1 MIFDNHA
8 IKILMVTRETHSDR
22 RYGLGRSLMPLVEE
36 LHRRG
41 IEADYLCQTDLG
53 ERALLWQRRLQRVLS
68 SLLGRMNSPTHF
80 SALLQV
86 LLERFN
92 MGRLAAKLAVKQ
104 GYTHIHCHDPI
115 IAAGLRFFLR
125 FHPRCRAIWGVT
137 EHGFSCYA
145 QAIHEDGVYLGWHM
159 MRAMRKWEKNILL
172 AALGRLA
179 AKLAVKQGYTHI
191 HCHDPII
198 AAGLRFFL
206 RFHPR
211 CRTVWGVTEHGFSC
225 YAQAIHD
232 DGVYLGWHMMRAMR
246 KWEKSI
252 LLAASWVIAPTR
264 RGIRQIAHDLEISP
278 LPANWYPVVHARPAL
293 NHYGQEEARN
303 LLDWNNDTVY
313 VLAVGRIAPIKQ
325 FPMLIE
331 ACARLKI
338 IKDFQLVI
346 LGEGN
351 QDDLQKLAQQLG
363 MPRKIIFAI
372 TENIGLYFCAADL
385 YVSASASES
394 FGMANLE
401 ALTAGTAAVCTAV
414 GGVPEVLDDGA
425 LLVESNPDALAKAID
440 CMLTDKQLR
449 ETIAQKGQARAR
461 AWPDITEI
469 TDQYEAIYRQAARQ
483 AAAG

>member
-8 IKILMVTRETHSDR
+8 IKILMVTRETQSDR

-53 ERALLWQRRLQRVLS
+53 ERALFWQRRLQRVLS
-68 SLLGRMNSPTHF
+68 CLPGRMNSHTHF
-80 SALLQV
+80 PALLQV

-125 FHPRCRAIWGVT
+125 FHPGCRTVWGVT

-159 MRAMRKWEKNILL
+159 MRAMRKLEKN
-172 AALGRLA
+172 
-179 AKLAVKQGYTHI
+179 
-191 HCHDPII
+191 
-198 AAGLRFFL
+198 
-206 RFHPR
+206 
-211 CRTVWGVTEHGFSC
+211 
-225 YAQAIHD
+225 
-232 DGVYLGWHMMRAMR
+232 
-246 KWEKSI
+246 I

-264 RGIRQIAHDLEISP
+264 SGITQIAHDLEISP
-278 LPANWYPVVHARPAL
+278 LPANWHHVVHARPVL

-303 LLDWNNDTVY
+303 RLDWNNDSVY
-313 VLAVGRIAPIKQ
+313 VLAVGRIAPVKQ
-325 FPMLIE
+325 FSLLIE

-338 IKDFQLVI
+338 KEDLQLVI

-363 MPRKIIFAI
+363 IPRKIIFAI
-372 TENIGLYFCAADL
+372 TENIGLYLCAADL

-401 ALTAGTAAVCTAV
+401 ALTAGTAAICTAV
-414 GGVPEVLDDGA
+414 GGVPEVLGDGA
-425 LLVESNPDALAKAID
+425 LLVESNPDALAKAIER
-440 CMLTDKQLR
+440 MLTDKQLR
-449 ETIAQKGQARAR
+449 ETIVQKGQARAR